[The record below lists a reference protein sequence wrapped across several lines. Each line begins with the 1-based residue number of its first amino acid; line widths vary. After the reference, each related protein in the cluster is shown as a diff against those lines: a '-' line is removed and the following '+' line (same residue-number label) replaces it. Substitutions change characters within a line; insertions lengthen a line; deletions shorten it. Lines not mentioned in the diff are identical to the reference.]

1 MRLIFIRHPKT
12 EANERKLVYGRT
24 DALYSEAGAATIPG
38 IVEELRDVRID
49 SLYASPLTRTR
60 LLAEAIADDHQI
72 PHHQIL
78 MDDRILE
85 MDFGCFENMTIAQ
98 LEETYPAEYHS
109 YISDFNEYQ
118 VPGGESYRQLY
129 HRVGGFL
136 KEIYQRHEIEKR
148 SGQKGPNAL
157 ELEVGAEPPLD
168 AFGMGEEDEDET
180 QSWLNLRPRE
190 ERAEGQMGEAA
201 GETRGERSGENGAWF
216 ELKQAMDQQKI
227 KREQTVVVVAHS
239 MVIHAALSH
248 LLNLDLN
255 DVWHIKIEPG
265 SLVDLDW
272 RSEFAMLQR
281 LSGPF
286 NVRDIK

>member
-49 SLYASPLTRTR
+49 SLYTSPLTRTR
-60 LLAEAIADDHQI
+60 LLAEAIADDHEI
-72 PHHQIL
+72 PYDRIL

-98 LEETYPAEYHS
+98 LEETYPEEYHS

-129 HRVGGFL
+129 HRVGDFL

-148 SGQKGPNAL
+148 SGCKAPDAL
-157 ELEVGAEPPLD
+157 ELEVGADGEPSLD
-168 AFGMGEEDEDET
+168 AFGMGEEEEDET

-190 ERAEGQMGEAA
+190 DQPEGKTGE
-201 GETRGERSGENGAWF
+201 SGAWF
-216 ELKQAMDQQKI
+216 EVKQAMDQQQI

-239 MVIHAALSH
+239 MVIHAALAH

-255 DVWHIKIEPG
+255 DVWHVKIEPG

-286 NVRDIK
+286 NVREIK